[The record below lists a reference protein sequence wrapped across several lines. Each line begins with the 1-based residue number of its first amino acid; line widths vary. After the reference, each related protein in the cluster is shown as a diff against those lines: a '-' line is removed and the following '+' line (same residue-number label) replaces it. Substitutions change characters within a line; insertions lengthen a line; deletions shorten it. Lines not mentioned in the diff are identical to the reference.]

1 MIEEFDET
9 LELGSLVES
18 AKEMLEIDKPNWAM
32 SDDEIKEVC
41 RAIGEISPDT
51 SYADD
56 GEIIFGREGIDF
68 MISVALY
75 HFPKYW
81 EKMGLAQFN

>member
-32 SDDEIKEVC
+32 LDDEIKRFVE
-41 RAIGEISPDT
+41 
-51 SYADD
+51 
-56 GEIIFGREGIDF
+56 
-68 MISVALY
+68 
-75 HFPKYW
+75 
-81 EKMGLAQFN
+81 Q